1 MTLARLLAAVLLLC
15 TLPAFAQHNPG
26 TPSAP
31 PALQPVPDFRTPAAK
46 PADLWTTIPE
56 LEMNPARPALGNVS
70 SDQGKIDLA
79 REAIVRFMA
88 SIPFDPNSQTLTVKA
103 SPDRKILA
111 WELEDR
117 TCLTMRSYVVAR
129 DSKDSDSTHLVS
141 YSTCQPGAR
150 YQVRTTEMRLVSP
163 DR

>member
-1 MTLARLLAAVLLLC
+1 
-15 TLPAFAQHNPG
+15 
-26 TPSAP
+26 
-31 PALQPVPDFRTPAAK
+31 
-46 PADLWTTIPE
+46 
-56 LEMNPARPALGNVS
+56 MNPARPALGNVS

-88 SIPFDPNSQTLTVKA
+88 SIPLDPNSQTLTVKA
-103 SPDRKILA
+103 SPDGKILA